1 MVQSERGGIGP
12 LFLVHRVFEM
22 KDLKSVVSKIAAEKA
37 KEQGVF
43 LVELT
48 LTGSG
53 RVKILA
59 LIDSE
64 QGVTIDQCTKFS
76 RSVTQETDLI
86 PELDEGYVIEVSS
99 PGIDRP
105 LEFPFQYKKNIGRK
119 IRVTLDGDEEKEGEL
134 LTATEEGFS
143 VKLPALKKK
152 EFITEEYPY
161 NEVKKAKIIVSFK

>member
-1 MVQSERGGIGP
+1 ME
-12 LFLVHRVFEM
+12 
-22 KDLKSVVSKIAAEKA
+22 DLKSRISKIALEKA

-64 QGVTIDQCTKFS
+64 SGVTIDQCTKFS

-86 PELDEGYVIEVSS
+86 SELDEGYVIEVSS

-105 LEFPFQYKKNIGRK
+105 LEFPFQYKKNVGRK

-143 VKLPALKKK
+143 VKLPGLKKK
-152 EFITEEYPY
+152 EFINEEYQY

>member
-1 MVQSERGGIGP
+1 MVQSERGGSCP

-22 KDLKSVVSKIAAEKA
+22 EDLKSRISKIALERA
-37 KEQGVF
+37 KEQGVV

-48 LTGSG
+48 LNGSG

-86 PELDEGYVIEVSS
+86 PELDEGYIIEVSS
-99 PGIDRP
+99 PGTDRP
-105 LEFPFQYKKNIGRK
+105 LEFPFQYKKNVGRK
-119 IRVTLDGDEEKEGEL
+119 IRVTLDGDEEAEGEL
-134 LTATEEGFS
+134 LTATDEGFS
-143 VKLPALKKK
+143 VKLPGLKKK
-152 EFITEEYPY
+152 EFVNQEYQY

>member
-1 MVQSERGGIGP
+1 ME
-12 LFLVHRVFEM
+12 
-22 KDLKSVVSKIAAEKA
+22 DLKSRIAKIASEKA
-37 KEQGVF
+37 KEQGVH

-64 QGVTIDQCTKFS
+64 NGVTIDQCTKFS

-99 PGIDRP
+99 PGVDRP

-119 IRVTLDGDEEKEGEL
+119 IRVTLEEGEETEGEL

-143 VKLPALKKK
+143 VKLPGLKKK
-152 EFITEEYPY
+152 EFVNQEYQY
-161 NEVKKAKIIVSFK
+161 QEVKKAKIIVSFK

>member
-1 MVQSERGGIGP
+1 
-12 LFLVHRVFEM
+12 M
-22 KDLKSVVSKIAAEKA
+22 KDLKSVISKIALEKA
-37 KEQGVF
+37 KEQEVF

-48 LTGSG
+48 LTSSG

-64 QGVTIDQCTKFS
+64 NGVTIDQCTKFS

-99 PGIDRP
+99 PGTDRP

-143 VKLPALKKK
+143 VKLPGLKKK
-152 EFITEEYPY
+152 EFVNQEYQY

>member
-1 MVQSERGGIGP
+1 
-12 LFLVHRVFEM
+12 M
-22 KDLKSVVSKIAAEKA
+22 KDLKSVISKIALEKA

-48 LTGSG
+48 LTSSG

-64 QGVTIDQCTKFS
+64 KGVTIDQCTKFS

-99 PGIDRP
+99 PGTDRA

-119 IRVTLDGDEEKEGEL
+119 IRVTLDGDQEKEGEL
-134 LTATEEGFS
+134 LAATEEGFS
-143 VKLPALKKK
+143 VKLPGLKKK
-152 EFITEEYPY
+152 EFINQEYQY

>member
-1 MVQSERGGIGP
+1 ME
-12 LFLVHRVFEM
+12 
-22 KDLKSVVSKIAAEKA
+22 DLKSRISKIALEKA

-64 QGVTIDQCTKFS
+64 SGVTIDQCTKFS

-86 PELDEGYVIEVSS
+86 AELDEGYVIEVSS

-105 LEFPFQYKKNIGRK
+105 LEFPFQYKKNVGRK
-119 IRVTLDGDEEKEGEL
+119 IRVTLDGNEETEGEL

-143 VKLPALKKK
+143 VKLPGLKKK
-152 EFITEEYPY
+152 EFINQEYQY

>member
-1 MVQSERGGIGP
+1 
-12 LFLVHRVFEM
+12 M
-22 KDLKSVVSKIAAEKA
+22 KDLKSVISKIALEKA
-37 KEQGVF
+37 KEQGVV

-105 LEFPFQYKKNIGRK
+105 LEFPFQYKKNVGRK
-119 IRVTLDGDEEKEGEL
+119 IRVTLEGNEETEGEL
-134 LTATEEGFS
+134 LTATDEGFS
-143 VKLPALKKK
+143 VKLPGLKKK
-152 EFITEEYPY
+152 EFVNQEYQY

>member
-1 MVQSERGGIGP
+1 ME
-12 LFLVHRVFEM
+12 
-22 KDLKSVVSKIAAEKA
+22 DLKSRISNIALEKA

-64 QGVTIDQCTKFS
+64 SGVTIDQCTKFS

-105 LEFPFQYKKNIGRK
+105 LEFPFQYKKNVGRK
-119 IRVTLDGDEEKEGEL
+119 IRVTLDGNEETEGEL

-143 VKLPALKKK
+143 VKLPGLKKK
-152 EFITEEYPY
+152 EFINQEYQY